1 MRAGDFTE
9 NGAYKVG
16 RVVGA
21 VSASY
26 ERCETEPARRYTQ
39 SDLIDDMMAAYKF
52 AANDQE
58 RQVLRQ
64 IDGLGTSRTRE
75 STITALIERGF
86 LQEKKS
92 RRGKSELTPTP
103 LARAIVEHLPE
114 SLTNVGTTAKWELA
128 FRMIEEG
135 RAEPEQAKRYL
146 RATLEQIVKDA
157 QGKGRIQMPAAPA
170 ATTQHFGKKAAAAPK
185 KSAGR
190 STARAA

>member
-1 MRAGDFTE
+1 MKASDFE
-9 NGAYKVG
+9 SGAYRVG

-26 ERCETEPARRYTQ
+26 ERCETEPPRRYTQ

-52 AANDQE
+52 AGTEQE

-86 LQEKKS
+86 LQEKRS
-92 RRGKSELTPTP
+92 RRGKAELSPTP
-103 LARAIVEHLPE
+103 LARAIVQHLPAM
-114 SLTNVGTTAKWELA
+114 LTSVGTTAKWELA
-128 FRMIEEG
+128 FRLIEQG
-135 RAEPEQAKRYL
+135 KAEPEQAQMYL

-157 QGKGRIQMPAAPA
+157 RGKGRIEMPAAPA
-170 ATTQHFGKKAAAAPK
+170 PTTRHFGKGAAPAK
-185 KSAGR
+185 KGTGR
-190 STARAA
+190 SAARA